1 MKNPF
6 KWNRIGYVEG
16 VIRFDDNRSLKVKSI
31 MFVREPFLWFKTRKV
46 VEIGERNVMRY
57 NNFSSESVRAH
68 DRAVKDWLLGGKINY
83 VSENGSN
90 KPAEIIKLVKK

>member
-16 VIRFDDNRSLKVKSI
+16 VIRFEDSRSLKVKSI

-46 VEIGERNVMRY
+46 VEIGEREVMKY
-57 NNFSSESVRAH
+57 KNLSSESYR
-68 DRAVKDWLLGGKINY
+68 R
-83 VSENGSN
+83 
-90 KPAEIIKLVKK
+90 